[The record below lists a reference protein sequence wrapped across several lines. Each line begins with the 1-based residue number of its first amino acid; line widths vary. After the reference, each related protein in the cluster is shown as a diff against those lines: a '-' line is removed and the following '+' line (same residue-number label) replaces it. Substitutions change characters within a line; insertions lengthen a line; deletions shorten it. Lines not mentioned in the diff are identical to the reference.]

1 MDDGDFEALAVTHP
15 LAQPELNRSERI
27 RHILGRDGTSLVCA
41 TRVPENAAV
50 MFTRETPQEVVAT
63 AGQGVSEALA
73 SLGEAPARGALI
85 FDCAS
90 RKRAAADSLS
100 HEVAGLLGAFP
111 GQRPPLAGLFTHGE
125 IARIRGAK
133 GDRNHALVVVAFA

>member
-27 RHILGRDGTSLVCA
+27 RHILGREGTSLVCA
-41 TRVPENAAV
+41 TQVPENAAV
-50 MFTRETPQEVVAT
+50 MFTRETPEAVVAT

-73 SLGEAPARGALI
+73 ALGEAPARAALV
-85 FDCAS
+85 FDCAG

-100 HEVAGLLGAFP
+100 HEVSGLLSAFP

-133 GDRNHALVVVAFA
+133 GDRNHALVVVALA